1 MSACGG
7 DGALDMDSVFTTLGW
22 GFCAI
27 ALIGA
32 GYALLCALLA
42 AHFMRRAATAN
53 ADLPAVS
60 ILKPLHQSEPDLAKN
75 LETVFNQVYPHPVQ
89 IVFGAHDPDDPALG
103 VVRALQAKY
112 PHADTVIVANAAS
125 HGANAKISNL
135 INMLPAAQHD
145 VLVLSDSDIA
155 VKPDWL
161 EQVVSALHRPNV
173 GVVTCLYTG
182 EAAQGAHRL
191 WSGLA
196 AMGTSYGFLPNAIL
210 GFSLG
215 LAAPCF
221 GSTIALRRRTLNE
234 IGGFAA
240 FADHLADDYEI
251 GHAVRKAGHAL
262 AIPALSVGHT
272 AAESSFADL
281 FRHELRWTRTIRLVN
296 PAGHFGSIVTHGL
309 PFALMGAAL
318 LGFAPAAL
326 AILGAVLA
334 SRLALKWRIDRLF
347 GTRAGPFW
355 LLPVRDLLSF
365 VVFLASLF
373 GETVHWRGSHFTVQR
388 CGAISSG

>member
-1 MSACGG
+1 
-7 DGALDMDSVFTTLGW
+7 MDSVFITLGW
-22 GFCAI
+22 AFCVI
-27 ALIGA
+27 ALVGA
-32 GYALLCALLA
+32 GYALLSALLA
-42 AHFMRRAATAN
+42 ARFMRRTFPAN
-53 ADLPAVS
+53 PDHPAIS
-60 ILKPLHQSEPDLAKN
+60 ILKPLHQSEPDLARN
-75 LETVFNQVYPHPVQ
+75 LETVFNQDYPHPVQ
-89 IVFGAHDPDDPALG
+89 IVFGADDPADPALG
-103 VVRALQAKY
+103 IVRALQAKY
-112 PHADTVIVANAAS
+112 PQADIVIVANAAR
-125 HGANAKISNL
+125 HGANAKVSNL
-135 INMLPAAQHD
+135 INMLPAAKHD

-182 EAAQGAHRL
+182 EPAQGAHRL

-196 AMGTSYGFLPNAIL
+196 AMGMSYGFLPNAIL

-221 GSTIALRRRTLNE
+221 GSTIALRRQTLNE
-234 IGGFAA
+234 IGGFGA
-240 FADHLADDYEI
+240 FADQLADDYEI
-251 GHAVRKAGHAL
+251 GHAVRGCGHAL
-262 AIPALSVGHT
+262 AIPALGVGHT
-272 AAESSFADL
+272 AAENTLADL

-326 AILGAVLA
+326 VILGVVLT
-334 SRLALKWRIDRLF
+334 SRLGLKWRIDGLF
-347 GTRAGPFW
+347 GTHAGPFW

-365 VVFLASLF
+365 VVFLTSLF
-373 GETVHWRGSHFTVQR
+373 GETVHWRGTHFTAQR
-388 CGAISSG
+388 CGAISSGVTAPRVPKA